1 MKTVRSFFTLG
12 LTLVFLAG
20 CSGRFDYVRP
30 AGSDGIV
37 TSLTVAKSKDDVWRQ
52 IVPTFPSARFV
63 IQSLDRDTGIIV
75 LSYTGDPERY
85 VDCGEITSQV
95 KNLRG
100 ERTYRF
106 PAAAAAT
113 EYEYMNGREI
123 LVITRHMHLD
133 GRLNLTVADAG
144 PQQTQVLA
152 NAQYTLTR
160 TLIARD
166 TQGQAR
172 TSSQR
177 IAFTS
182 RHEGALPGDVT
193 CRSNGVLE
201 KEALSAIAQ

>member
-1 MKTVRSFFTLG
+1 
-12 LTLVFLAG
+12 
-20 CSGRFDYVRP
+20 
-30 AGSDGIV
+30 
-37 TSLTVAKSKDDVWRQ
+37 
-52 IVPTFPSARFV
+52 
-63 IQSLDRDTGIIV
+63 

-85 VDCGEITSQV
+85 VDCGEITSYV

-133 GRLNLTVADAG
+133 GRLNLTVVDAG
-144 PQQTQVLA
+144 PQQTQISA
-152 NAQYTLTR
+152 NALYTLTR

-166 TQGQAR
+166 TRGQSR
-172 TSSQR
+172 NSSQR
-177 IAFTS
+177 ITFTS
-182 RHEGALPGDVT
+182 RHEGALPGDIT
-193 CRSNGVLE
+193 CRSNGALE